1 MTDYTNLLNLLGRSE
16 EFLRLKKTSGEG
28 DGPCSVFGV
37 SEEAAPFLIAALT
50 EGGKSALVVTAN
62 EREAGKL
69 ADRLSPL
76 CGASVVE
83 LPPREVQFRSFYAR
97 SREIATARIA
107 AIDRV
112 TNGEPF
118 VLVAGAE
125 AAMQRMA
132 PPSAFTSAAHVLR
145 TGDRVDLEQL
155 AEQLRRAGYERVAKV
170 DAVGQFRIAGSLFDV
185 FPTGSETP
193 YRVEFFDDEVD
204 GIRTYDPVTQRSVG
218 TVDAVRVSPAV
229 EAPLSQ
235 EAIDRALQ
243 LLSQTKRKK
252 ALAPLCER
260 LADSLQ
266 GGDGDVADALLPLL
280 FEPANLSDYLPEGAL
295 TIVVEPAVVDEH
307 ARERHDRFAEA
318 LSQALTDGDALPVQ
332 SELYLAPEP
341 FWQMLDHPSTVCL
354 FAFMR
359 TFSRIRP
366 EALFRFEAHS
376 PARYNAALPQLASD
390 LRQLKF
396 RGVTVLLFAGSRA
409 HKLQEDLLA
418 LDFEAVLMP
427 ELSRTPLP
435 GEVLILS
442 QGLPCGFE
450 LPEQK
455 LSVFSEPDIYGSRKA
470 AVKPV
475 KRREV
480 TRFDIFADLKI
491 GDLVVHESYGIG
503 VFKGIVKLTANGT
516 TRDFMQL
523 QYAGTDK
530 LYVPTDQ
537 LDRVQKY
544 IGTGEDKS
552 PKLSKLGGGDW
563 NRSVAKVR
571 QSVKE
576 LAFDLVKLYADR
588 KATPGFAFSPD
599 SPWQRQLEEAFP
611 YEDTPDQ
618 ATSLAQIKA
627 DMESP
632 VIMDRLLCG
641 DVGYGKTEVAVRA
654 AFKAVQDSKQVAF
667 LVPTTVLA
675 SQHYQ
680 TLCSRFA
687 GFPVRVELLSRFRS
701 PGEQAAVIRGL
712 KDGSVDVVVGTHALL
727 GKRVEFKDLGLLII
741 DEEQRFGVGHKE
753 AIKNI
758 KRSVDVLTLTATPIP
773 RTLHM
778 ALSGLRDMSV
788 IETPPEERYPVQTY
802 VMEYSDSLAKDAI
815 ERELARGGQVFF
827 LYNRVSSMERFAS
840 YLREL
845 VPDARIAIAHGQMA
859 EGRLERTML
868 AFMEREY
875 DVLLCSTIIES
886 GLDIPN
892 ANTMIVY
899 DADHMG
905 LAQLYQLRGRVG
917 RSNRIAYAY
926 FTFRR
931 DKVLSEIADKRL
943 RAIREFTQFGSGFKI
958 AMRDLEIRGAG
969 NIVGVQQHGHM
980 AAVGYDY
987 YCKLVDE
994 AVNEV
999 KGTPRPVE
1007 IDTQMDIPMDAYLPS
1022 SYIAEESDRLEVYKR
1037 IASISGREDVPDVTD
1052 ELIDRFGEPPAPV
1065 LNLIEIAAIKAAAKT
1080 AGLTVLTVR
1089 PGMALLKFHPK
1100 SQITGEALLSVLT
1113 EFKGRATLLSGD
1125 PAEVKLMQRNA
1136 EVREMAAL
1144 AEGFLLRLCAGIT
1157 E

>member
-1 MTDYTNLLNLLGRSE
+1 MTEYSNLLNLLGRSE
-16 EFLRLKKTSGEG
+16 EFLRLKKTSGGGE
-28 DGPCSVFGV
+28 GPCSVFGV
-37 SEEAAPFLIAALT
+37 SEEAAPFLVAALT
-50 EGGKSALVVTAN
+50 EGGKSALVVVPN

-76 CGASVVE
+76 CGCAVVE
-83 LPPREVQFRSFYAR
+83 LPPREIQFRAFFAR
-97 SREIATARIA
+97 SREIADSRIA
-107 AIDRV
+107 AIDRL
-112 TNGEPF
+112 TLGAPC
-118 VLVAGAE
+118 VLVACAE
-125 AAMQRMA
+125 AAMQRM
-132 PPSAFTSAAHVLR
+132 PPPPAFSSSELVLR
-145 TGDRVDLEQL
+145 PKDTADLNKL
-155 AEQLRRAGYERVAKV
+155 AEKLRAAGYERVAKV
-170 DAVGQFRIAGSLFDV
+170 DAPGQFRISGSLFDV
-185 FPTGSETP
+185 YPSGSETP

-204 GIRTYDPVTQRSVG
+204 GIRAYDPATQRSVG
-218 TVDAVRVSPAV
+218 NAEAVRITPAV
-229 EAPLSQ
+229 EAPLSK
-235 EAIDRALQ
+235 EAVARALD

-260 LADSLQ
+260 FAESLT
-266 GGDGDVADALLPLL
+266 GGDGDVSDALLPLL
-280 FEPANLSDYLPEGAL
+280 FEPSTLIDYLPKDAL
-295 TIVVEPAVVDEH
+295 TIVVEPAIVDEH
-307 ARERHDRFAEA
+307 ARERHARFAEA
-318 LSQALTDGDALPVQ
+318 FSQALADGDALPVQ
-332 SELYLAPEP
+332 SELYLAPEK
-341 FWQMLDHPSTVCL
+341 FWQSLENPRTICL
-354 FAFMR
+354 FAFLR
-359 TFSRIRP
+359 TFPHIRA
-366 EALFRFEAHS
+366 ESLFRIEAHS
-376 PARYNAALPQLASD
+376 PARYNSALPQLASD
-390 LRQLKF
+390 LRQLKHS
-396 RGVTVLLFAGSRA
+396 GVTALLFAGSRA
-409 HKLQEDLLA
+409 QKLKEDLLA
-418 LDFEAVLMP
+418 LDFEAACVP
-427 ELSRTPLP
+427 ELSRLPLF
-435 GEVLILS
+435 GETLIVS
-442 QGLPCGFE
+442 KGLPCGFE

-455 LSVFSEPDIYGSRKA
+455 LSVFSEPDIYGTRKA

-480 TRFDIFADLKI
+480 TRFDVFADLKI

-503 VFKGIVKLTANGT
+503 VFKGICKLTANGT

-544 IGTGEDKS
+544 IGAGEDKS

-563 NRSVAKVR
+563 GRSVAKVR

-588 KATPGFAFSPD
+588 RSAGGFAFSPD
-599 SPWQRQLEEAFP
+599 SPWQRELEESFP

-618 ATSLAQIKA
+618 ETSLAQIKA

-632 VIMDRLLCG
+632 AIMDRLLCG

-680 TLCSRFA
+680 TLCARFS
-687 GFPVRVELLSRFRS
+687 GFPVKVELLSRFRTPAQQS
-701 PGEQAAVIRGL
+701 AIVKGL
-712 KDGSVDVVVGTHALL
+712 KTGAVDVVVGTHALL
-727 GKRVEFKDLGLLII
+727 GKRVEFKDLGLLIV

-753 AIKNI
+753 VIKNL

-778 ALSGLRDMSV
+778 ALSGVRDMSV

-802 VMEYSDSLAKDAI
+802 VMEYADSLAKDAI

-827 LYNRVSSMERFAS
+827 LYNKVASMERFLT

-845 VPDARIAIAHGQMA
+845 VPDARIAMAHGQMP

-868 AFMEREY
+868 SFMEREY

-886 GLDIPN
+886 GLDIQN
-892 ANTMIVY
+892 ANTLIVY
-899 DADHMG
+899 DSDQMG
-905 LAQLYQLRGRVG
+905 LSQLYQLRGRVG

-931 DKVLSEIADKRL
+931 DKVLSEVAEKRL

-994 AVNEV
+994 AVNEA
-999 KGTPRPVE
+999 KGRPKPIE
-1007 IDTQMDIPMDAYLPS
+1007 IDTQMDIPLDAFLPS
-1022 SYIAEESDRLEVYKR
+1022 SYIADEADRLEVYKR

-1052 ELIDRFGEPPAPV
+1052 ELIDRFGEPPEPV
-1065 LNLIEIAAIKAAAKT
+1065 LNLIGIAAIKAAAKT

-1089 PGMALLKFHPK
+1089 PGFALLKLHPK
-1100 SQITGEALLSVLT
+1100 SQITGEALLFVLS
-1113 EFKGRATLLSGD
+1113 EYKGRATLLSGD
-1125 PAEVKLMQRNA
+1125 PAEVRLVGKNA
-1136 EVREMAAL
+1136 ETAETAAI
-1144 AEGFLLRLCAGIT
+1144 AEEFLLRLCSAN
-1157 E
+1157 

>member
-1 MTDYTNLLNLLGRSE
+1 MTDYSHLLSLLGRSE

-28 DGPCSVFGV
+28 EGPCSVFGV

-50 EGGKSALVVTAN
+50 ESNKSALVVTAN
-62 EREAGKL
+62 EREAGRL
-69 ADRLSPL
+69 VDRLSPL
-76 CGASVVE
+76 CGPAVIE
-83 LPPREVQFRSFYAR
+83 LPPREILFRSFFAR
-97 SREIATARIA
+97 SREIADARIA
-107 AIDRV
+107 AIDRL
-112 TNGEPF
+112 TSGEPCI
-118 VLVAGAE
+118 LVAGAE

-132 PPSAFTSAAHVLR
+132 PPSAFASAALVLR
-145 TGDRVDLEQL
+145 VGDTIDLDLL
-155 AEQLRRAGYERVAKV
+155 AKKMRSAGYERVSKV
-170 DAVGQFRIAGSLFDV
+170 DAPGQFRLAGSLFDV
-185 FPTGSETP
+185 FPTGAGTP
-193 YRVEFFDDEVD
+193 FRVEFFDDEVD
-204 GIRTYDPVTQRSVG
+204 GIRTYDPVTQRSVD
-218 TVDAVRVSPAV
+218 TANMVHIAPAV
-229 EAPLSQ
+229 EAPLS
-235 EAIDRALQ
+235 EKAVDRALQ
-243 LLSQTKRKK
+243 LLSQTKRRK

-260 LADSLQ
+260 ISESLK
-266 GGDGDVADALLPLL
+266 GGDGDIADALLPLL
-280 FEPANLSDYLPEGAL
+280 FEPATLMDYLPKDAL
-295 TIVVEPAVVDEH
+295 TIVVEPAIVEEH
-307 ARERHDRFAEA
+307 AKERHDRFADA
-318 LSQALTDGDALPVQ
+318 LSQAMTDGDALPIQ
-332 SELYLAPEP
+332 AELYLSPES
-341 FWQMLDHPSTVCL
+341 FWQALNGPRTICL
-354 FAFMR
+354 FAFLR
-359 TFSRIRP
+359 TFSRIKP
-366 EALFRFEAHS
+366 ASLFRIEAHS
-376 PARYNAALPQLASD
+376 PARYNAALPQLAAD
-390 LRQLKF
+390 LRQLKYS
-396 RGVTVLLFAGSRA
+396 GVTVLLFAGSRA

-418 LDFEAVLMP
+418 LEVEAACVP
-427 ELSRTPLP
+427 ELARQPHL
-435 GEVLILS
+435 GETLIIS
-442 QGLPCGFE
+442 KGLPCGFE

-503 VFKGIVKLTANGT
+503 VFQGIVKLTANGT

-544 IGTGEDKS
+544 IGAGEDKS
-552 PKLSKLGGGDW
+552 PKLSKLGGSDW

-599 SPWQRQLEEAFP
+599 TPWQRELEESFP

-618 ATSLAQIKA
+618 ETSLAQIKA

-632 VIMDRLLCG
+632 TIMDRLLCG

-654 AFKAVQDSKQVAF
+654 AFKSVQDSKQVAF

-680 TLCSRFA
+680 TLCARFS
-687 GFPVRVELLSRFRS
+687 GFPVKVELLSRFRT
-701 PGEQAAVIRGL
+701 PAEQAAVIKGL
-712 KDGSVDVVVGTHALL
+712 KGGSVDVVVGTHALL
-727 GKRVEFKDLGLLII
+727 SKRVQFKDLGLLII

-758 KRSVDVLTLTATPIP
+758 KRNVDVLTLTATPIP

-802 VMEYSDSLAKDAI
+802 VMEYSDSLARDAI

-827 LYNRVSSMERFAS
+827 LYNRVASMERFSS

-845 VPDARIAIAHGQMA
+845 VPDARIAIAHGQMP
-859 EGRLERTML
+859 EGKLERTML
-868 AFMEREY
+868 SFMEREY

-892 ANTMIVY
+892 ANTLIVY
-899 DADHMG
+899 DADRMG

-917 RSNRIAYAY
+917 RSNRIAYTY

-931 DKVLSEIADKRL
+931 DKVLSEVAAKRL

-969 NIVGVQQHGHM
+969 NIIGVQQHGHM
-980 AAVGYDY
+980 AAVGYDF

-999 KGTPRPVE
+999 KGNPRPME
-1007 IDTQMDIPMDAYLPS
+1007 IDTQMDIPIDAFIPT
-1022 SYIAEESDRLEVYKR
+1022 SYIADEADRLEVYKR
-1037 IASISGREDVPDVTD
+1037 IASISSREDVPDVTD
-1052 ELIDRFGEPPAPV
+1052 ELIDRFGEPPIAV
-1065 LNLIEIAAIKAAAKT
+1065 LNLIEIAAIKAAART
-1080 AGLTVLTVR
+1080 AGLTVMTVR
-1089 PGMALLKFHPK
+1089 PGYALFKFHPK
-1100 SQITGEALLSVLT
+1100 SQITGEALLSVLA
-1113 EFKGRATLLSGD
+1113 EYKGRATLLSGG
-1125 PAEVKLMQRNA
+1125 PAEVRLTAKNLESQ
-1136 EVREMAAL
+1136 EMAAA
-1144 AEGFLLRLCAGIT
+1144 AEAFLLRLCSAQ
-1157 E
+1157 